1 MPLHSPWRRKHP
13 AEIFPMAGAQRVG
26 AAGVP
31 QLPAPVEPAER
42 HRVRVAEDDLPIFR
56 YERPLPHGH
65 DFPKGGHQDG
75 VKVSRSAHR
84 RPQAQP
90 GKLATPDASV
100 IEHLYDALVEN
111 VAGRWWNGI
120 WGRLG
125 RRDVWLT
132 REVRW
137 KVVARA
143 GDSENGRVLRW
154 AFDTEAD
161 ALAMVKRLL
170 AADAGGIWRKQDG
183 DAASSPPQ

>member
-1 MPLHSPWRRKHP
+1 M
-13 AEIFPMAGAQRVG
+13 
-26 AAGVP
+26 
-31 QLPAPVEPAER
+31 
-42 HRVRVAEDDLPIFR
+42 
-56 YERPLPHGH
+56 
-65 DFPKGGHQDG
+65 
-75 VKVSRSAHR
+75 
-84 RPQAQP
+84 
-90 GKLATPDASV
+90 
-100 IEHLYDALVEN
+100 IEHLYDALVED

-154 AFDTEAD
+154 EFDTEAD

-170 AADAGGIWRKQDG
+170 AVDVGGQWRKQAG
-183 DAASSPPQ
+183 DSAPSSPQQA

>member
-1 MPLHSPWRRKHP
+1 M
-13 AEIFPMAGAQRVG
+13 
-26 AAGVP
+26 
-31 QLPAPVEPAER
+31 
-42 HRVRVAEDDLPIFR
+42 
-56 YERPLPHGH
+56 
-65 DFPKGGHQDG
+65 
-75 VKVSRSAHR
+75 
-84 RPQAQP
+84 
-90 GKLATPDASV
+90 
-100 IEHLYDALVEN
+100 IEHLYGALVED

-154 AFDTEAD
+154 EFDTEAD

-170 AADAGGIWRKQDG
+170 AADAGGQWRKQAG
-183 DAASSPPQ
+183 DSAPSSP